1 MPGSITA
8 PGEPSRNPDD
18 AAELSRARESA
29 LSLLAVRARS
39 RGELAERLRRKGFGS
54 GAVGAVLE
62 RLEAVGLV
70 DDVKFA
76 ESLVRDRL
84 RAGRRGTTAIHAEL
98 RRRHVA
104 AETAQEVLARVMADE
119 GVAEDAT
126 CIAAAQKWLRTHPDD
141 DARRR
146 RRRLAAFLGRRG
158 FSADAVRSA
167 LQRGDA

>member
-18 AAELSRARESA
+18 AAEQARARDAA

-39 RGELAERLRRKGFGS
+39 RGELAERLRRKGFGNA
-54 GAVGAVLE
+54 AVSAVLE
-62 RLEAVGLV
+62 RLAAVGLI

-104 AETAQEVLARVMADE
+104 SDTAQEVLARVMADE
-119 GVAEDAT
+119 DVAEDSI
-126 CIAAAQKWLRTHPDD
+126 CLAAAQKWLRTHPDD

-158 FSADAVRSA
+158 FSADAVRGA
-167 LQRGDA
+167 LQLDDS